1 MALRTSSVAAPR
13 RVFTTLD
20 VMLARLWNVRDHFM
34 IWWTSL
40 GTLTGDGL
48 LYLLA
53 AGFALALGWTS
64 HQAAQ
69 WQWGY
74 LSVGPY
80 LLIAVVA
87 LVLGRRAR
95 RREHL
100 VRVILLG
107 TVIVGVVFIPL
118 GLETHW
124 RQAQPEV
131 GVIERSGA
139 LLSKG
144 LDPYRAYQK
153 NGQIVNEIK
162 GLPAF
167 ESFFPYFPLMSVFG
181 LPFADTKQSKGLTDA
196 RIIMTLMTLIASGW
210 ALVRLRLS
218 RSQKLRVAQVLIA
231 LPTGALFLSTGGDD
245 MPILALLLLGVAA
258 LQRRQ
263 SNLAGISLGLAAAM
277 KLTAW
282 PMAAGA
288 LLVARN
294 PEGRSTWR
302 RLLSWVGAIVLVT
315 TVPFVFKAPA
325 AFMSNVFAFPLGLA
339 GVTSPAASAL
349 PGHIL
354 TTWVPVLGHILA
366 PVTFLI
372 GGYFVT
378 KYMRAH
384 WPLALSQLLGILCV
398 VFTVMMCVAS
408 ATRAGYVIYPLNF
421 ALWAA
426 VMQDQKVETPV
437 LVAQGS

>member
-1 MALRTSSVAAPR
+1 ML
-13 RVFTTLD
+13 TTLD

-288 LLVARN
+288 LLVAKPRGSQYVATIAVV
-294 PEGRSTWR
+294 GRSHRARDDRALRLQGTRGLHVERLRVPARTRWR
-302 RLLSWVGAIVLVT
+302 DVARGQRAAGPYSHDLGPGPRAHPRARDVLDWRVLRDEVHAGA
-315 TVPFVFKAPA
+315 
-325 AFMSNVFAFPLGLA
+325 
-339 GVTSPAASAL
+339 
-349 PGHIL
+349 
-354 TTWVPVLGHILA
+354 LA
-366 PVTFLI
+366 PRTLATLRHLVRGLHRHDVRGFGDACGLRHLSAELRSL
-372 GGYFVT
+372 GGGHAGPESGDPST
-378 KYMRAH
+378 R
-384 WPLALSQLLGILCV
+384 
-398 VFTVMMCVAS
+398 
-408 ATRAGYVIYPLNF
+408 RAG
-421 ALWAA
+421 
-426 VMQDQKVETPV
+426 
-437 LVAQGS
+437 

>member
-1 MALRTSSVAAPR
+1 
-13 RVFTTLD
+13 
-20 VMLARLWNVRDHFM
+20 MLARLWHVRDHFM
-34 IWWTSL
+34 IRWTSL

-53 AGFALALGWTS
+53 AAFALALGVTS
-64 HQAAQ
+64 SQPAQ

-80 LLIAVVA
+80 LLVAALA
-87 LVLGRRAR
+87 LVLGRRTL
-95 RREHL
+95 RREHR
-100 VRVILLG
+100 VRLLLLG
-107 TVIVGVVFIPL
+107 VVIVGVVFIPL
-118 GLETHW
+118 GLEAHW

-131 GVIERSGA
+131 GVIDRSGK
-139 LLSKG
+139 LLSQG
-144 LDPYRAYQK
+144 LDPYRVYNK
-153 NGQIVNEIK
+153 NGHLVNEIK
-162 GLPAF
+162 GLPSF
-167 ESFFPYFPLMSVFG
+167 ESFFPYFPLMGVFG
-181 LPFADTKQSKGLTDA
+181 LPAADSKQSKGLTDA
-196 RIIMTLMTLIASGW
+196 RIFMTLMTLIASGW
-210 ALVRLRLS
+210 ALALLRLS

-263 SNLAGISLGLAAAM
+263 TNLAGISLGLAAAM

-288 LLVARN
+288 LLVTRN
-294 PEGRSTWR
+294 REGRPTWR
-302 RLLSWVGAIVLVT
+302 RLLAWIGAIVLVT

-325 AFMSNVFAFPLGLA
+325 AFMWNVFAFPLGLA
-339 GVTSPAASAL
+339 GVASPAASAL

-354 TTWVPVLGHILA
+354 TTWVPALGHVLA
-366 PVTFLI
+366 PVALLV

-378 KYMRAH
+378 KYARAH
-384 WPLALSQLLGILCV
+384 WPLTLSKLLSILCV

-421 ALWAA
+421 ALWAVVTREA
-426 VMQDQKVETPV
+426 QVKETPAPE
-437 LVAQGS
+437 LVAP